1 MGNASTKKLWYLT
14 IRSSSEDLHE
24 YLLEPGQNKIGRDS
38 DNDIV
43 LQDLAASGHHA
54 EIYCDQSNNEVSIQD
69 RESTNG
75 TFVNGKRIHSA
86 HTLQQ
91 DDQIRI
97 GHCFSSIIKTEKKSP
112 HSFPVSYAPT
122 KVTGELVLESVDQYG
137 VLLHEVGRRLVNIP
151 ELNTALVEIS
161 TLIKRMIGAEEC
173 QIFLENEFGTLIE
186 TGISE
191 LVFQKTIDTKSALIF
206 SGALK
211 KSFEGKEPITQPI
224 QSLLLVPVIIDQNVV
239 ALIFARKSRQAP
251 TPFNDSDLQLVL
263 AVSNQ
268 VAMSIQRSHVESELI
283 YKSSHD
289 ALTDLPNRTLF
300 FERLKWSIVRAKQ
313 EKEFEFA
320 VLFFDIDDFKDVND
334 SLGHAIGDK
343 LLIAVAER
351 LKHNVR
357 TIDINTV
364 ISRFGGDEFA
374 ILLDDIKG
382 ILFALTAANR
392 LKDILSKPYKINE
405 RQIFSTVSIGIALS
419 SMGYEK
425 PDEILRDADMAMYQ
439 AKELGKA
446 RIEIYDKAMH
456 ERVSERLNMGTA
468 LRQGVLKKEFR
479 VHYQPIISLQSRC
492 IVGHE
497 ALIRWYTPNRG
508 ILNPSEFLYAI
519 DTAGLMYTTDHWV
532 LHTACAQA
540 AEWQNKF
547 PATPPLFIS
556 VNLSA
561 KNIKHPN
568 LIKNIEQ
575 ILQVT
580 KLHPGSLHLE
590 ITEKASAPDDE
601 DAIKVLRTLRSMGI
615 KISLDDFGT
624 GYSALNYLARL
635 PIDILKI
642 DRSFI
647 KMIGKSDDSRK
658 VIEMIKTL
666 ANHLGLIVIAEGVEK
681 AEQISFLQS
690 IHCEY
695 VQGYLYAKP
704 SDTQAATELLAS
716 NPQWE

>member
-1 MGNASTKKLWYLT
+1 MGNASTKNLWYLT

-24 YLLEPGQNKIGRDS
+24 YLLEPGQNNIGREA

-54 EIYCDQSNNEVSIQD
+54 EIYYDQSDNRVSIQD
-69 RESTNG
+69 LESTNG
-75 TFVNGKRIHSA
+75 TFVNGKRIHDLQV
-86 HTLQQ
+86 LQQ

-97 GHCFSSIIKTEKKSP
+97 GHCFISIINTEKRSP
-112 HSFPVSYAPT
+112 HSHPTSYVPT

-173 QIFLENEFGTLIE
+173 QIFMADEFDTLIE
-186 TGISE
+186 NGISE
-191 LVFQKTIDTKSALIF
+191 LVVQKIIDTKSALIF

-211 KSFEGKEPITQPI
+211 KSLKGKEPITQPI
-224 QSLLLVPVIIDQNVV
+224 QSLLLVPVIIDQKVV

-251 TPFNDSDLQLVL
+251 NPFNDSDLQLVL

-268 VAMSIQRSHVESELI
+268 VAMSIQRSHVERELI
-283 YKSSHD
+283 HNSSHD
-289 ALTDLPNRTLF
+289 ALTDLPNRALF
-300 FERLKWSIVRAKQ
+300 FDRLNWSIARAKQ
-313 EKEFEFA
+313 EKGFEFA

-334 SLGHAIGDK
+334 SLGHATGDK

-357 TIDINTV
+357 KIDVNTV

-382 ILFALTAANR
+382 ILYALTAANR

-405 RQIFSTVSIGIALS
+405 RQIFSTVSIGVALS
-419 SMGYEK
+419 SMGYKK

-446 RIEIYDKAMH
+446 RIEIYDKALH
-456 ERVSERLNMGTA
+456 ERVSERLRMGTA
-468 LRQGVLKKEFR
+468 LRQGALQKEFR
-479 VHYQPIISLQSRC
+479 VHYQPIVSLQSGR

-508 ILNPSEFLYAI
+508 ILNPADFLFAI
-519 DTAGLMYTTDHWV
+519 DTAGLMYSTDHWV
-532 LHTACAQA
+532 LHTACVQA
-540 AEWQNKF
+540 VEWQNNF
-547 PATPPLFIS
+547 PSNPPLFIS
-556 VNLSA
+556 VNLSP

-568 LIKNIEQ
+568 LVENIKSVLEE
-575 ILQVT
+575 T
-580 KLHPGSLHLE
+580 KLDPGSLHLE

-601 DAIKVLRTLRSMGI
+601 DAIEVLRTLRSIGI
-615 KISLDDFGT
+615 QISLDDFGT

-635 PIDILKI
+635 PIDVLKI

-647 KMIGKSDDSRK
+647 KMIGKNDDSQK

-666 ANHLGLIVIAEGVEK
+666 ADHLELFVIAEGVEK

-690 IHCEY
+690 IHCEC
-695 VQGYLYAKP
+695 VQGFFYGKP
-704 SDTQAATELLAS
+704 LNSQLSTEFLES
-716 NPQWE
+716 KPQF